1 MMISKIKSFKLL
13 PRETTSSSVA
23 VQCEAKLI
31 WQSHLGNAIVSKC
44 TPVEH
49 KMIWSSSPIV
59 QYFLQTT
66 KDIATTYQQWDVT
79 KSYEQ
84 CVLYECGILAAQEQ
98 NKRFHL
104 KRKEGQ
110 TVCNVQFLVLF
121 LSCFNFFSIVICGSK
136 RKGQDKQW
144 LTNITNHRCGLT
156 ALVVTIIS
164 GRGVNEMTPV
174 NATYEGS
181 PRDISWAEV
190 GQSYLPTTW
199 KV

>member
-1 MMISKIKSFKLL
+1 MISKIKSFKLL

-44 TPVEH
+44 TAVEH

-66 KDIATTYQQWDVT
+66 RDISINSEMIPRVITNA
-79 KSYEQ
+79 Q

-110 TVCNVQFLVLF
+110 IVCNIHFSVLF
-121 LSCFNFFSIVICGSK
+121 LSYFNFFHCNLW
-136 RKGQDKQW
+136 Q
-144 LTNITNHRCGLT
+144 
-156 ALVVTIIS
+156 
-164 GRGVNEMTPV
+164 
-174 NATYEGS
+174 
-181 PRDISWAEV
+181 
-190 GQSYLPTTW
+190 
-199 KV
+199 